1 MWHKSSGIRAT
12 FCLSRFLWSDGRT
25 GKKSSPFWAASLTVR
40 MKRKNNKTETDTN
53 CGSKATGK
61 LFLHGE
67 RAIGPRSWTMSK
79 FLLTLDGKEGSIYS
93 SLARN
98 KSGVIPKWLRR
109 GESEE
114 GGRVYPSRTRRAA
127 NDTVK
132 GQTWEPRT
140 AWNNVWTILNGWK
153 FSTQPYFTCNILMN
167 TSSLTLRKSRLRR
180 IKHWVFE
187 PSRMRPLE
195 STPIYRNATFEQSLS
210 SPRMLHFRSSL
221 VPFYGMNAVCHG
233 ISFSHPFIE

>member
-1 MWHKSSGIRAT
+1 M
-12 FCLSRFLWSDGRT
+12 
-25 GKKSSPFWAASLTVR
+25 P
-40 MKRKNNKTETDTN
+40 
-53 CGSKATGK
+53 
-61 LFLHGE
+61 
-67 RAIGPRSWTMSK
+67 K

-114 GGRVYPSRTRRAA
+114 GGRVYPSRTRRAT

-132 GQTWEPRT
+132 GQTWEPRA
-140 AWNNVWTILNGWK
+140 AWNSVWTILNGWK

-180 IKHWVFE
+180 IKQWVFE
-187 PSRMRPLE
+187 RSRMRPLE
-195 STPIYRNATFEQSLS
+195 STPIYRNATFEQSMS
-210 SPRMLHFRSSL
+210 SPPHPPFSFKSRPVLWYECSL
-221 VPFYGMNAVCHG
+221 SWNFILSPFYWIIAGSIHTFPWKRTCWGKRNVKQSC
-233 ISFSHPFIE
+233 SVFSLNKWNKKDQTRLTW